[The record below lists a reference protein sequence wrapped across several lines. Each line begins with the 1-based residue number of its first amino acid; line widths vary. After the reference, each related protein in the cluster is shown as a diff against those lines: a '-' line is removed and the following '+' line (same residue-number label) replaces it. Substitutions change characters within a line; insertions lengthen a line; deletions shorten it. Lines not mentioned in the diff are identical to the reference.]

1 MQLSIARFVKDD
13 QSLNVLIFWEKTG
26 QILEIIILIMRQKL
40 ILPRFRIPFPIVF
53 SAGDQLMTPLAIGAL
68 RIDFRVD
75 ISSTRTAGCLL
86 LRHRE
91 ANEERVMIVLEPF

>member
-1 MQLSIARFVKDD
+1 
-13 QSLNVLIFWEKTG
+13 
-26 QILEIIILIMRQKL
+26 LEIIILIMRQKL

-75 ISSTRTAGCLL
+75 TSSTRTAECLL
-86 LRHRE
+86 SRHRE
-91 ANEERVMIVLEPF
+91 DSAERVMIIPERF